1 MRNPKGTFLKYC
13 NYCKGSTIKKYF
25 RIYGSK
31 KVNAGNVKSDLRYG
45 KTRNKRQANCPA
57 TLLQNEWNSDVALFT
72 TNIN

>member
-1 MRNPKGTFLKYC
+1 MRNQKGTFLYY

-31 KVNAGNVKSDLRYG
+31 KVNAGNVKSDLRCG
-45 KTRNKRQANCPA
+45 KSATKKHATCPA
-57 TLLQNEWNSDVALFT
+57 TLLQNEWKSDVALFT